1 MENIKI
7 FSEKYYLSSLVKTD
21 DLSNYLSWMTNPLEN
36 QFILS
41 VKSNYSL
48 NELCT
53 FIDVCNKDK
62 NTILLGIYDK
72 VNNNHIG
79 NIKYDN
85 INKLDK
91 SAYLGILIGQR
102 EYRRIGVARQIIPIS
117 MRWLHEHLGMENIF
131 LGVDNRNIHA
141 LNLYQKLGFK
151 SVVNKGENGLIMHLS
166 IKELKNDQVRGFCAI
181 GQS

>member
-1 MENIKI
+1 MENIQI

-41 VKSNYSL
+41 AKANYSI
-48 NELCT
+48 NDLCT
-53 FIDVCNKDK
+53 FIDVCNKDE

-72 VNNNHIG
+72 ENNNHIG

-91 SAYLGILIGQR
+91 SAYLGILIGQQ
-102 EYRRIGVARQIIPIS
+102 EYRKIGVASQIIPVS
-117 MRWLHEHLGMENIF
+117 MRWLHENLGIESIF
-131 LGVDNRNIHA
+131 LGVDNRNVPA

-151 SVVNKGENGLIMHLS
+151 NFVNKSENGLIMHLS
-166 IKELKNDQVRGFCAI
+166 TKELKK
-181 GQS
+181 

>member
-1 MENIKI
+1 MENIQI

-36 QFILS
+36 EFILS
-41 VKSNYSL
+41 AKANYSI
-48 NELCT
+48 NELYA
-53 FIDVCNKDK
+53 FIDLCNKDE

-72 VNNNHIG
+72 ENNNHIG

-91 SAYLGILIGQR
+91 SAYLGILIGQQ
-102 EYRRIGVARQIIPIS
+102 EYRKIGVASQIIPVS
-117 MRWLHEHLGMENIF
+117 MRWLHEHLGIESIF
-131 LGVDNRNIHA
+131 LGVDNRNMHA

-151 SVVNKGENGLIMHLS
+151 NFVNKSENGLIMHLS
-166 IKELKNDQVRGFCAI
+166 IKELKNNDN
-181 GQS
+181 

>member
-1 MENIKI
+1 MENIQI
-7 FSEKYYLSSLVKTD
+7 YSEKYYLSSLVKTD

-41 VKSNYSL
+41 ARANYSI
-48 NELCT
+48 NELYT
-53 FIDVCNKDK
+53 FIDVCNKDE

-72 VNNNHIG
+72 ANNNHIG

-91 SAYLGILIGQR
+91 SAYLGILIGQQK
-102 EYRRIGVARQIIPIS
+102 YRRIGVARQIIPIS
-117 MRWLHEHLGMENIF
+117 IRWLHEHLGIESIF

-141 LNLYQKLGFK
+141 LNLYQKIGFK
-151 SVVNKGENGLIMHLS
+151 SVENKGENGLIMQLS
-166 IKELKNDQVRGFCAI
+166 INELKNDDD
-181 GQS
+181 

>member
-1 MENIKI
+1 MENIQI
-7 FSEKYYLSSLVKTD
+7 FSEKYYLASLTKTD
-21 DLSNYLSWMTNPLEN
+21 DLNNYLSWMTNPLEN
-36 QFILS
+36 QFIIS
-41 VKSNYSL
+41 AKVNYSINDL
-48 NELCT
+48 RT
-53 FIDVCNKDK
+53 FIDVCNKNE

-72 VNNNHIG
+72 ANNNHIG

-117 MRWLHEHLGMENIF
+117 MRWLREHFGIEDIF

-151 SVVNKGENGLIMHLS
+151 SVVNKDENRLIMHLS
-166 IKELKNDQVRGFCAI
+166 MKDSKK
-181 GQS
+181 

>member
-1 MENIKI
+1 MENIEI
-7 FSEKYYLSSLVKTD
+7 SSEKYYLSSLVKTD

-41 VKSNYSL
+41 AKANYSI

-53 FIDVCNKDK
+53 FIDVCNKDE

-72 VNNNHIG
+72 ANNCHIG

-91 SAYLGILIGQR
+91 SAYLGILIGQQ
-102 EYRRIGVARQIIPIS
+102 EYRKIGVASQIIPIS
-117 MRWLHEHLGMENIF
+117 MRWLHKHVGIESIF
-131 LGVDNRNIHA
+131 LGVDNRNVPA

-151 SVVNKGENGLIMHLS
+151 NFVNKGENGLIMHLS
-166 IKELKNDQVRGFCAI
+166 IKELNNNDN
-181 GQS
+181 

>member
-1 MENIKI
+1 MENIQI
-7 FSEKYYLSSLVKTD
+7 FSEKYYLSSLVKTA

-36 QFILS
+36 EFILS
-41 VKSNYSL
+41 AKANYSI

-53 FIDVCNKDK
+53 FIDVCNMDE

-72 VNNNHIG
+72 ANNNHIG

-91 SAYLGILIGQR
+91 SAYLGILIGQQ
-102 EYRRIGVARQIIPIS
+102 EYRKIGVASQIIPVS
-117 MRWLHEHLGMENIF
+117 MRWLHENLGIESIF
-131 LGVDNRNIHA
+131 LCVDNRNIGA

-151 SVVNKGENGLIMHLS
+151 NFVNKSENGLIMHLS
-166 IKELKNDQVRGFCAI
+166 IKELENSDN
-181 GQS
+181 

>member
-1 MENIKI
+1 MENIQI
-7 FSEKYYLSSLVKTD
+7 FSEKYYLSSLVKID
-21 DLSNYLSWMTNPLEN
+21 GLSNYLPWMTNTLEN

-41 VKSNYSL
+41 AKANYSI

-53 FIDVCNKDK
+53 FIDVYNKYE

-72 VNNNHIG
+72 ANNNHIG

-117 MRWLHEHLGMENIF
+117 MRWLREHFGIEDIF

-151 SVVNKGENGLIMHLS
+151 SVVNKDENRLIMHLS
-166 IKELKNDQVRGFCAI
+166 MKDSKK
-181 GQS
+181 

>member
-1 MENIKI
+1 MENIQI

-41 VKSNYSL
+41 AKANYSI
-48 NELCT
+48 NDLCT
-53 FIDVCNKDK
+53 FIDVCNKDE

-72 VNNNHIG
+72 ENNNHIG

-91 SAYLGILIGQR
+91 SAYLGILIGQQ
-102 EYRRIGVARQIIPIS
+102 EYRNIGVASQIIPI
-117 MRWLHEHLGMENIF
+117 
-131 LGVDNRNIHA
+131 
-141 LNLYQKLGFK
+141 
-151 SVVNKGENGLIMHLS
+151 
-166 IKELKNDQVRGFCAI
+166 
-181 GQS
+181 

>member
-7 FSEKYYLSSLVKTD
+7 FSEKYYLSSLAKTD

-36 QFILS
+36 QFIVS
-41 VKSNYSL
+41 AKVDYSI

-53 FIDVCNKDK
+53 FIDVCNKDE
-62 NTILLGIYDK
+62 NTVLLGIYDK
-72 VNNNHIG
+72 ANNNHIG

-102 EYRRIGVARQIIPIS
+102 EYRGIGVARQIIPIS
-117 MRWLHEHLGMENIF
+117 MRWLREHFGIENIF

-141 LNLYQKLGFK
+141 FNLYQKIGFK
-151 SVVNKGENGLIMHLS
+151 SVVNKDENRLIMHLS
-166 IKELKNDQVRGFCAI
+166 MKELKNND
-181 GQS
+181 

>member
-1 MENIKI
+1 MENIQI

-36 QFILS
+36 EFILS
-41 VKSNYSL
+41 AKANYSI
-48 NELCT
+48 NELYA
-53 FIDVCNKDK
+53 FIDLCNKDE

-72 VNNNHIG
+72 ENNNHIG

-91 SAYLGILIGQR
+91 SAYLGILIGQQ
-102 EYRRIGVARQIIPIS
+102 EYRKIGVASQIIPVS
-117 MRWLHEHLGMENIF
+117 MRWLHENLGIESIF
-131 LGVDNRNIHA
+131 LGVDNRNIGA

-151 SVVNKGENGLIMHLS
+151 NFVNKSENGLIMHLS
-166 IKELKNDQVRGFCAI
+166 IKELKNNDN
-181 GQS
+181 

>member
-1 MENIKI
+1 MENIQI
-7 FSEKYYLSSLVKTD
+7 FSEKYYLASLTKTD
-21 DLSNYLSWMTNPLEN
+21 DLNNYLSWMTNPLEN
-36 QFILS
+36 QFIIS
-41 VKSNYSL
+41 AKVNYSINDL
-48 NELCT
+48 RT
-53 FIDVCNKDK
+53 FIDVCNKDE

-72 VNNNHIG
+72 VNNKHIG

-117 MRWLHEHLGMENIF
+117 MRWLREHFGIEDIF

-151 SVVNKGENGLIMHLS
+151 SVVNKDENRLIMHLS
-166 IKELKNDQVRGFCAI
+166 VKDSKK
-181 GQS
+181 